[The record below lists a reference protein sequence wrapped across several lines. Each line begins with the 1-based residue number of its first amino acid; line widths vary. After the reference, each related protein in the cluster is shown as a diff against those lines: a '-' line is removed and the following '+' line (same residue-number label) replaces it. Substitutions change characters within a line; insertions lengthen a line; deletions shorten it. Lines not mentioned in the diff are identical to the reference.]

1 MPQYNQNTSEH
12 IMRSGKNDSS
22 LPWRLLAF
30 SSFIFLLSILSFFAL
45 SIGYSN
51 YLNSQIDFVD
61 KGIQILVEKVSPESQ
76 SIFINLYPRLSN
88 FLNLSN
94 NHIYTNQVF
103 PLLEKITNPNIYY
116 SNFDL
121 NIPDNKLVLSGLA
134 KDFNSLS
141 MQLYSYDRNQMITNY
156 ILNQSRLIEDVVSF
170 RITLFLSPKLFMKA
184 SNL

>member
-1 MPQYNQNTSEH
+1 MPQYNQNASEQ

-45 SIGYSN
+45 NLGYSN

-61 KGIQILVEKVSPESQ
+61 QEILVLEEMVSPESQ
-76 SIFINLYPRLSN
+76 SIFVDLYPRLSN

-94 NHIYTNQVF
+94 SHVYTNKIL
-103 PLLEKITNPNIYY
+103 PLLEKITNPNVYY

-141 MQLYSYDRNQMITNY
+141 LQLYSYDKNQMITNY
-156 ILNQSRLIEDVVSF
+156 ILNQSRLIEDIVSF
-170 RITLFLSPKLFMKA
+170 RITLFLSPELFVK
-184 SNL
+184 